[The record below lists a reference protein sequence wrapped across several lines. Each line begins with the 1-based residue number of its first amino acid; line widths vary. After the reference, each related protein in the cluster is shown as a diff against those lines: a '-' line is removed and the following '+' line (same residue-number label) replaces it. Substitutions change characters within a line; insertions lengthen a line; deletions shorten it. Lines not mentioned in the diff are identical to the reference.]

1 MNLLRS
7 LFAFALVATAGA
19 APTPLDAPSPET
31 PAVELVAGPLT
42 REQFLGDLR
51 RELAAHFN
59 LEGDLQLELPRGWT
73 SPSKPATR
81 WTVEVTE
88 FPALASA
95 AMLVR
100 YRIAA
105 DGVVAAENALVFTAR
120 HFRDVWVAR
129 EPINAGGTLDPAAL
143 DTRRVDLFRDR
154 EALPINGGDRNFI
167 YARAVGAG
175 RPLTWRDISRR
186 PLVRKGDLVE
196 VSISDGRLRVTMKG
210 LALESGAQ
218 GDIVNVRNPD
228 SRKNF
233 AAVVT
238 HENHVQV
245 RF

>member
-7 LFAFALVATAGA
+7 LFALTLVASAVA
-19 APTPLDAPSPET
+19 APVAGPGAET
-31 PAVELVAGPLT
+31 PAGETAAGPLG
-42 REQFLGDLR
+42 REQFIGDLG
-51 RELAAHFN
+51 RELATHFN
-59 LEGDLQLELPRGWT
+59 LEGELQLDLPRGWT
-73 SPSKPATR
+73 SPAKPAVR
-81 WTVEVTE
+81 WTVTVTE
-88 FPALASA
+88 FPAAVSA

-100 YRIAA
+100 YRIAG

-120 HFRDVWVAR
+120 HLRDVWIAR
-129 EPINAGGTLDPAAL
+129 EPIVSGAAFDPAAL

-154 EALPINGGDRNFI
+154 EALPVTGGDSNFI

-175 RPLTWRDISRR
+175 RTLTWRDLTRR

-210 LALESGAQ
+210 LALENGAQ
-218 GDIVNVRNPD
+218 GDTVNVQNPD
-228 SRKNF
+228 TRKRF

-238 HENHVQV
+238 HENQVQV

>member
-7 LFAFALVATAGA
+7 LLAFALVAAAIA
-19 APTPLDAPSPET
+19 APDPVAGLSATT
-31 PAVELVAGPLT
+31 PAAEPVAGPLG
-42 REQFLGDLR
+42 RDQFLDDLR
-51 RELAAHFN
+51 RELVAHFN
-59 LEGDLQLELPRGWT
+59 LEGDLQLDLPRGWT
-73 SPSKPATR
+73 SPTKPAAR

-88 FPALASA
+88 FPSAVSA

-100 YRIAA
+100 YRIAG

-129 EPINAGGTLDPAAL
+129 EPIANGATFDRANL

-154 EALPINGGDRNFI
+154 EALPVTGGDSNFI
-167 YARAVGAG
+167 YARAVGA
-175 RPLTWRDISRR
+175 RRTLTWRDLTRR

-210 LALESGAQ
+210 LALENGAQ
-218 GDIVNVRNPD
+218 GDTVNVQNPD
-228 SRKNF
+228 TRKRF

-238 HENHVQV
+238 HENQVQV